1 MWNLSKRSRLLAVAH
16 SELKSEI
23 LERTAELQNLSNRL
37 LNVQDEE
44 RRKMSRDLH
53 DSTGQ
58 TLAALKISISF
69 LEKTCTQ
76 DAPTQAL
83 ISEVAALADQ
93 AIDEIRTMSY
103 LLHPPLLD
111 EVGFACA
118 AGWFV
123 EGFAKR
129 SGIKVKATIAEP
141 RERLP
146 KKVEI
151 TLFRILQ
158 EGLTNVH
165 RHSQASDAYVC
176 FEHQPDMVTLEIRD
190 FGKGIRADRLD
201 RLRQTSAETG
211 VGLSGMRE
219 RLRELNGQLEMDSN
233 GQGTSVR
240 ATIPLYGITPGLQF
254 GDYSEIAD
262 YSRACQ

>member
-1 MWNLSKRSRLLAVAH
+1 MWTLSKRSRLLAVAH

-23 LERTAELQNLSNRL
+23 LERTVELQNLSNRL

-44 RRKMSRDLH
+44 RRKLSRDLH

-58 TLAALKISISF
+58 TLAALKISVSF
-69 LEKTCTQ
+69 LAKTCMQ
-76 DAPTQAL
+76 DAPTQTL
-83 ISEVAALADQ
+83 VSEVAALADQ
-93 AIDEIRTMSY
+93 AIDEIRTMTY

-129 SGIKVKATIAEP
+129 SGINVKADIAES

-176 FEHQPDMVTLEIRD
+176 FERRPDMVTLEIRD

-262 YSRACQ
+262 YSQACQ